1 MRDERLKYL
10 AANIKAERI
19 RKNLKQDEL
28 AYLAKV
34 SPRTISQIEQI
45 KQTPSAFI
53 VYDIANALGIPLD
66 DLYKAVPKMN
76 NNNIS

>member
-76 NNNIS
+76 NNIS

>member
-28 AYLAKV
+28 AYLTKV

-66 DLYKAVPKMN
+66 DLYKAVPKN
-76 NNNIS
+76 KEQLQ

>member
-19 RKNLKQDEL
+19 RKNIKQDDL

-34 SPRTISQIEQI
+34 SPRTISQIEQAR
-45 KQTPSAFI
+45 QTPSAFI
-53 VYDIANALGIPLD
+53 VYDIANALNIPLEE
-66 DLYKAVPKMN
+66 LYKSVPKN
-76 NNNIS
+76 RE

>member
-1 MRDERLKYL
+1 MRDERLKFL

-34 SPRTISQIEQI
+34 SPRTISQIEQV

>member
-66 DLYKAVPKMN
+66 DLYKAVPKN
-76 NNNIS
+76 KEQLQ